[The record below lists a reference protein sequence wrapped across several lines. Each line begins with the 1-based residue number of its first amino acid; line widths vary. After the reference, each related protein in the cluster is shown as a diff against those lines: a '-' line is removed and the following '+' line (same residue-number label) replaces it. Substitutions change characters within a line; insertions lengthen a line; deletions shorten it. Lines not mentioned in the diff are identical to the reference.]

1 MAKIIDLA
9 CGVADVHHRY
19 HQIHG
24 AIFGAASFHL
34 IIDAL
39 LGRRRRAYQEF
50 SGNLNDLQTELTTL
64 EAQVSDL
71 EQQESARGT
80 ERELRSMLL
89 EYTRVLSKAIAG
101 LGNIFANLEQDESAY
116 RDPGSDGR
124 SRFTRD
130 KLEYDHLISELE
142 RLGTRLNKLF
152 SNY

>member
-9 CGVADVHHRY
+9 CGVADVHRRY

-39 LGRRRRAYQEF
+39 LGRRRHAYQEF
-50 SGNLNDLQTELTTL
+50 SGNLKALQIELAAL
-64 EAQVSDL
+64 EAQVTDL
-71 EQQESARGT
+71 EQRESARGT
-80 ERELRSMLL
+80 ERELRQMLL

-124 SRFTRD
+124 RIHRAT
-130 KLEYDHLISELE
+130 
-142 RLGTRLNKLF
+142 
-152 SNY
+152 